1 MVLKLLS
8 AIVKQ
13 ILLIGDTSVPEA
25 LGTKLKRGAEQL
37 GISEKFKI
45 SVSYHSPA
53 LNYSPSMGTKRGKIL
68 YRLAGKRSLEWWGYQ
83 QNLLEKIKE
92 LKNSG
97 LGYRK
102 IAYWLND
109 NSYKTP
115 IGRPFKNTHV
125 FSILKKRRLRDE
137 RYGQAPD
144 ITIRDVH
151 IKTKR

>member
-92 LKNSG
+92 LNPDLILVTG
-97 LGYRK
+97 ILP
-102 IAYWLND
+102 L
-109 NSYKTP
+109 
-115 IGRPFKNTHV
+115 
-125 FSILKKRRLRDE
+125 SIEIFQTVKGKGD
-137 RYGQAPD
+137 AW
-144 ITIRDVH
+144 
-151 IKTKR
+151 